1 MQPQEVAAVKVVHSP
16 AAEAVSLAPDISVT
30 DGRSSDSRGRRA
42 AKGWSGSHRPAGK
55 GCLMLRPQS
64 GWFREKPEG
73 LSKGQRRLH
82 DDFGTFPPRK
92 CCIDIF
98 AKSLVTFRK
107 II

>member
-30 DGRSSDSRGRRA
+30 DGRRV

-64 GWFREKPEG
+64 GWFRERPEG
-73 LSKGQRRLH
+73 PSKGQRRLH
-82 DDFGTFPPRK
+82 DDFDTFPPRK